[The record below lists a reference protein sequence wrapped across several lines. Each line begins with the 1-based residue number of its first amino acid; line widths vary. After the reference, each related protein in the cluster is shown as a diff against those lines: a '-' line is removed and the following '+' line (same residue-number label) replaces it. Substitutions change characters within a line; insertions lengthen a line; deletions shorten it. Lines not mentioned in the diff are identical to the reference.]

1 MRRER
6 GVRCCLILRLT
17 VKPHEGNYSMQMPS
31 LVHVVGARP
40 QFIKMAVVLD
50 AWQGAQRPIIVHT
63 GQHYD
68 DDMSQVFFDELGIP
82 RPDHDLGAG
91 GGTHAKQTSAM
102 LLGLEK
108 VLDQYP
114 RGVLVV
120 YGDTNTTLAA
130 TLVAAKLHW
139 QIVHVEAGLRSF
151 DRTMPEEIN
160 RIAVDHLS
168 THLLAPTQ
176 EAMRQLAREG
186 LAERAHFT
194 GDVMLDSASRALERA
209 WASPLAAFLTGHR
222 LEPPAWIDDEQAQ
235 SLRLGEYAVATVH
248 RAHNTDQAHRLEA
261 ILGALGQLSWPVYLP
276 LHPRTKNAIATHRLN
291 VPERIKLLP
300 PVGYLDFSA
309 LVSRAQHVITDSGG
323 VQKEALFHQR
333 PCTTMRDTTEWPE
346 TLEGDWNRLV
356 DADVERL
363 VDATR
368 RGAPHDLSALAQ
380 FGEGQAS
387 KVVNT
392 VIQAALDEVE
402 SSGT

>member
-1 MRRER
+1 
-6 GVRCCLILRLT
+6 
-17 VKPHEGNYSMQMPS
+17 MQTPS

-50 AWQGAQRPIIVHT
+50 AWQGEQKPVIVHT

-91 GGTHAKQTSAM
+91 GGTHAEQTSAM
-102 LLGLEK
+102 LIGLEK
-108 VLDQYP
+108 ALDIYP
-114 RGVLVV
+114 KGVLVV

-130 TLVAAKLHW
+130 TLVAAKLKW

-176 EAMRQLAREG
+176 KAMQQLTKEG
-186 LAERAHFT
+186 LTDRAYFT

-222 LEPPAWIDDEQAQ
+222 SSPPEWIDGEQAET
-235 SLRLGEYAVATVH
+235 LGRGEYAVATVH
-248 RAHNTDQAHRLEA
+248 RAHNTDQVPRLKA
-261 ILGALGQLSWPVYLP
+261 ILGALGQLDWPVFLP
-276 LHPRTKNAIATHRLN
+276 LHPRTKNAIAIHKLQ
-291 VPERIKLLP
+291 VPKRIKLLP
-300 PVGYLDFSA
+300 PVGYLDFAA
-309 LVSRAQHVITDSGG
+309 LVSRAQHVVTDSGG
-323 VQKEALFHQR
+323 VQKEALFHKR

-356 DADVERL
+356 DTDVERL

-368 RGAPHDLSALAQ
+368 RGAPHNLSALAQ
-380 FGEGQAS
+380 FGDGHAGRA
-387 KVVNT
+387 VNA
-392 VIQAALDEVE
+392 VIEAALNEVE
-402 SSGT
+402 